1 MSEHYTIQTNQ
12 GVKHGPMTHAELEDM
27 ARHGRVKPMTMVLVE
42 GTGRWQVAASIPE
55 VRSILKKLHPSQ
67 SILFKER
74 GPSFVEKFGKKASKL
89 ASKFRKSDKKKEHAA
104 PLSHSKED
112 DKKETGEL
120 YTVRA
125 GDGVEYGP
133 ADYDE
138 IKRFV
143 KLGRIKATTMIFK
156 KSSKRWHLA
165 ASILEIRSLLRRYNP
180 GQNSV
185 LDRIRAIDHAAH
197 DPRRSSTVR
206 LKIKNAFWKKFF
218 LR

>member
-12 GVKHGPMTHAELEDM
+12 GIKHGPMSLHQLEEM
-27 ARHGRVKPMTMVLVE
+27 ARHGRLKPMTMVLVS

-67 SILFKER
+67 SILFKEK
-74 GPSFVEKFGKKASKL
+74 GVSFVEKFGKNASKI
-89 ASKFRKSDKKKEHAA
+89 ASKIRSKMPEKKPEPLAA
-104 PLSHSKED
+104 PLKSAKDESVEY
-112 DKKETGEL
+112 

-138 IKRFV
+138 VKRLV
-143 KLGRIKATTMIFK
+143 KLGRIKATTMILK
-156 KSSKRWHLA
+156 KTTKRWHLA
-165 ASILEIRSLLRRYNP
+165 ASIPEVRSLLRKYNP
-180 GQNSV
+180 SQNSV
-185 LDRIRAIDHAAH
+185 LDRIRAIDNAAH

-206 LKIKNAFWKKFF
+206 LKIKKAFWKKFF
-218 LR
+218 SR